1 MGPLPLVSDRPSKQV
16 WNCLSDE
23 DAEMS
28 LLSYSVEENF
38 DRALA
43 EVFDF
48 CSDLTNEAKWNP
60 GIERVEKL
68 TDGPVGVGTRFEA
81 KWTNTR
87 PILVEVVGF
96 DRPTMWETRSQS
108 GGLEITVRGTLSQ
121 ADGGTRCQTR
131 LTVKAKG
138 LARLYAP
145 LAVLAMRRG
154 EPGNL
159 RAIKEVLEATSIS
172 DIR

>member
-1 MGPLPLVSDRPSKQV
+1 
-16 WNCLSDE
+16 
-23 DAEMS
+23 MS
-28 LLSYSVEENF
+28 WLSYSVEETI
-38 DRALA
+38 DRAPA

-60 GIERVEKL
+60 DVERVEKL
-68 TDGPVGVGTRFEA
+68 TDGPVGVGTRFDA

-87 PILVEVVGF
+87 PITVEVVAF
-96 DRPTMWETRSQS
+96 DRPIMWETRSRS
-108 GGLEITVRGTLSQ
+108 GGLEITVKGILSG

-131 LTVKAKG
+131 LSVQAKG

-145 LAVLAMRRG
+145 LAVFAMRRG

-159 RAIKEVLEATSIS
+159 RAIKKVLEASRTSDVPCSSFGGS
-172 DIR
+172 DSRPA